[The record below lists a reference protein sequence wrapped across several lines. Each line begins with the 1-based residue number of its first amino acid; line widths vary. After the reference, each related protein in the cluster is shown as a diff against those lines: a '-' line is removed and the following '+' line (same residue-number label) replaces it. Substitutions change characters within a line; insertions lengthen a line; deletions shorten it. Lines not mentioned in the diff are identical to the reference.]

1 MRTTDFK
8 KVFGLMAVLSIC
20 FSGQAYAQADCC
32 SEEEEC
38 VCENEG
44 PAQHL
49 HFSSQ
54 EIDIYDQTPDTVYKD
69 ADWPSRIEEYSD
81 YLSH

>member
-1 MRTTDFK
+1 MNRRS
-8 KVFGLMAVLSIC
+8 LRMWMSIAGMTAAATC
-20 FSGQAYAQADCC
+20 GQLQGNEYCEDDGD
-32 SEEEEC
+32 EC
-38 VCENEG
+38 VCENDG
-44 PAQHL
+44 PAHHI

-81 YLSH
+81 YLSK